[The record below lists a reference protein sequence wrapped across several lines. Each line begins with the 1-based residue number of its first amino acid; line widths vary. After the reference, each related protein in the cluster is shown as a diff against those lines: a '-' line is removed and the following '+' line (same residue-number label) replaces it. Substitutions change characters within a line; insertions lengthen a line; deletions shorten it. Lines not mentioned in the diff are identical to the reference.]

1 MAQHEDIMLLQRSLI
16 GFDLST
22 CQNQEELQ
30 QELAG
35 AINDL
40 ILNDFSKLVRI
51 LYRLDINEQRLKKI
65 LQQNSSEDAGKLI
78 AAMMIEREIQK
89 LKTRTQ
95 TQRKTDI
102 PDDEKW

>member
-1 MAQHEDIMLLQRSLI
+1 MLLQKSLI
-16 GFDLST
+16 DFDLSA
-22 CQNQEELQ
+22 CQNPEELQ
-30 QELAG
+30 QKLSAE
-35 AINDL
+35 INDL

-65 LQQNSSEDAGKLI
+65 LQENSGTDAGQLI
-78 AAMMIEREIQK
+78 AGLMIEREIQK

-95 TQRKTDI
+95 TQSKPDI

>member
-1 MAQHEDIMLLQRSLI
+1 MLLQKSLI
-16 GFDLST
+16 DFDLST
-22 CQNQEELQ
+22 CQNKEELQ
-30 QELAG
+30 QKLAVE
-35 AINDL
+35 INDL

-65 LQQNSSEDAGKLI
+65 LQENSGIDAGDLI
-78 AAMMIEREIQK
+78 AGMMIEREIQK

-95 TQRKTDI
+95 THRESDI